1 MMGVKSILCY
11 IKPMDNVFAA
21 RGQMALSLGFHIVFA
36 VVGMAMPW
44 LMALAHYRLLTRNE
58 ERYLVL
64 TKLWSKGVA
73 VFFAVGAVS
82 GTVLSFELGLLW
94 PTFMK
99 HAGPLIGMPF
109 SLEGVA
115 FFLEAIAL
123 GLFLYGWGKIP
134 RWVHWG
140 CGVLV
145 GVAGIASAWFVV
157 SANAWMNSPR
167 GFVWVHQHAENV
179 NPWASLCN
187 PAVISEGIHMIIAAF
202 LATSLAIAG
211 LHALALLKG
220 KNKELHQG
228 AMRLALPVAAVA
240 ALLQVVSGDYSA
252 RDVAHRQPVKFAAME
267 ALFHTEQPA
276 AFVLGGIPNE
286 RTQSVRGGIY
296 IPKLLGFL
304 AHHDFQARVIG
315 LDSVA
320 KGERPP
326 VVVTHVAFQLMI
338 AIGTLLAG
346 GALVVLFTR
355 WLRPLWWWHRK
366 FLRGVVLVMPLGF
379 VALEAGWTV
388 TEVGRQPW
396 IIYGVL
402 RTKDAVTPMPG
413 LWGTFVLFAIIYL
426 FLAGMVA
433 WLLRRQFHDVA

>member
-1 MMGVKSILCY
+1 MG
-11 IKPMDNVFAA
+11 NVLAA

-44 LMALAHYRLLTRNE
+44 LMAMAHYRWLRYNE
-58 ERYLVL
+58 EHSLAL
-64 TKLWSKGVA
+64 TKRWSKGVA
-73 VFFAVGAVS
+73 IFFAVGAVS

-109 SLEGVA
+109 SLEGAA
-115 FFLEAIAL
+115 FFIEAIAL
-123 GLFLYGWGKIP
+123 GLFLYGWGRMPKWI
-134 RWVHWG
+134 HWA
-140 CGVLV
+140 CGVVV
-145 GVAGIASAWFVV
+145 GVAGVASAWFVV

-167 GFVWVHQHAENV
+167 GFVWVHNHAENI
-179 NPWASLCN
+179 NPWASLTN
-187 PAVISEGIHMIIAAF
+187 PASVSQGIHMIIAAF

-211 LHALALLKG
+211 LHALALLRG
-220 KNKELHQG
+220 KRKELHQV
-228 AMRLALPVAAVA
+228 AIRIALPVAAMA

-276 AFVLGGIPNE
+276 AFVLGGIPDE
-286 RTQSVRGGIY
+286 RTERVYGGIH

-304 AHHDFQARVIG
+304 AHRDFQARVVG
-315 LDSVA
+315 LDAVPA
-320 KGERPP
+320 DQRPP
-326 VVVTHVAFQLMI
+326 VLVTHIAFQLMI

-346 GALVVLFTR
+346 GALVALLLR
-355 WLRPLWWWHRK
+355 WRRPLWWWHRR
-366 FLRGVVLVMPLGF
+366 FLQGVVMAMPLGF

-396 IIYGVL
+396 IVYGVL
-402 RTKDAVTPMPG
+402 RTREAATAMPG
-413 LWGTFVLFAIIYL
+413 LWGTFAVFGLVYL
-426 FLAGMVA
+426 FLAGVVV